1 MFKKAFKAGAYFTV
15 LLVMGFGIYFLMLNP
30 GSNPYKQLKAVWKSY
45 KLSTKDF
52 FSTQLVDEN
61 NHSQNLS
68 QYRGKIIVVNFWATW
83 CPTCREEMP
92 DLSAFHQENAKNNV
106 TVLGIAVDK
115 VEKVKAFINR
125 TPIAYPILASEE
137 KAMGLS
143 QDLGNDFGW
152 LPYTIIIDREEKVA
166 NIIYG
171 RINKANLQ
179 TKVNSLLAS
188 NNKPNE
194 ATSQSQPL

>member
-1 MFKKAFKAGAYFTV
+1 MFKKAFKAGAYLIV
-15 LLVMGFGIYFLMLNP
+15 LFVMGLAIYFVTLNP
-30 GSNPYKQLKAVWKSY
+30 SSNPYKQLKAVWKSY

-68 QYRGKIIVVNFWATW
+68 QYRGKILVVNFWATW

-92 DLSAFHQENAKNNV
+92 DLSAFYKENIQNSV

-115 VEKVKAFINR
+115 VEKVKAFVTQ
-125 TPIAYPILASEE
+125 TPVAYPIFSSEE
-137 KAMGLS
+137 KAMELS
-143 QDLGNDFGW
+143 RDLGNDFGW
-152 LPYTIIIDREEKVA
+152 LPYTIIIDRQGKVA
-166 NIIYG
+166 KIIYG

-179 TKVNSLLAS
+179 KEINSLLAI
-188 NNKPNE
+188 NNANQ
-194 ATSQSQPL
+194 AVSQSQPL